1 MQKVAKELLPKA
13 RSYQGDM
20 VSEAVT
26 ISSGDISSI
35 TALINH
41 RQAKLLGELAGK
53 MANATDIYDA
63 WMHRL
68 SPLIQAT
75 ARAFG
80 ERICWTQLVEALS
93 KCTFSKYAFHCQLQ
107 GL

>member
-13 RSYQGDM
+13 GLYRGDI

-26 ISSGDISSI
+26 ISSSDISGI

-41 RQAKLLGELAGK
+41 RQAKLLGELAAK
-53 MANATDIYDA
+53 MANATNTYDA

-80 ERICWTQLVEALS
+80 ERICWAQLVAALS
-93 KCTFSKYAFHCQLQ
+93 KCTSARYAPF
-107 GL
+107 GV